1 MDERIDRV
9 IEFWFGTAP
18 VPPQAT
24 VRRWFT
30 RDAELDAQIK
40 RKFGDLHDEASRGG
54 LEEWRGTAR
63 GELALLVVLDQ
74 FSRNLYRDQA
84 AAFAN
89 DARALGV
96 AGELLLSDRAREL
109 TYHQRMV
116 ALLPYQHAED
126 RATQAEGV
134 AAYATLLE
142 EVKQHDAGPEVV
154 QSMTVGLDFAKQH
167 AAIIERFG
175 RFPHRN
181 AALGR
186 PTTPEEQAFLAQPGS
201 RF

>member
-1 MDERIDRV
+1 MDARIDQV

-18 VPPQAT
+18 VPTAAIT
-24 VRRWFT
+24 RRWFT
-30 RDAELDAQIK
+30 RDPDFDTEIR
-40 RKFGDLHDEASRGG
+40 RKFGDLHEEGSAGG
-54 LEEWRGTAR
+54 LEDWRGTAR
-63 GELALLVVLDQ
+63 GELAFLLVLDQ

-84 AAFAN
+84 RAFAN

-96 AGELLLSDRAREL
+96 ASELLLSDRAREL
-109 TYHQRMV
+109 TFHQRMV

-126 RATQAEGV
+126 RATQAEGI
-134 AAYATLLE
+134 AAYAALLDE
-142 EVKQHDAGPEVV
+142 ARSKDAAPEVI
-154 QSMTVGLDFAKQH
+154 QMLTVGLDYAKQH
-167 AAIIERFG
+167 GAIIERFG

-186 PTTPEEQAFLAQPGS
+186 PTTPDEQVFLTQPGS